1 VPSRSGM
8 ETQETVTIGAGPD
21 PQTFLANMLHE
32 YAHQWYGDLVTP
44 DDWRDLWLNESFAT
58 YLQLEWMADV
68 GATTTERWFQFVL
81 RQDQELRDDFGPP
94 GAYDRRQF
102 ASSNV
107 YLCGAA
113 MLRQLQLSLGEEAF
127 DGLLRDWPQ
136 EHAYGSVDRAEWLAF
151 LRSSADPEGAE
162 LALDLAREWLMSERT
177 PAT

>member
-1 VPSRSGM
+1 M

-44 DDWRDLWLNESFAT
+44 NDWRDLWLNESFAMF
-58 YLQLEWMADV
+58 LQLEWMADV

-81 RQDQELRDDFGPP
+81 GQDQRLRDDFGPP

-113 MLRQLQLSLGEEAF
+113 MLRQLQLTVGEEAF
-127 DGLLRDWPQ
+127 DRLLRDWPQ
-136 EHAYGSVDRAEWLAF
+136 AHRYANADRADWMAF
-151 LRSSADPEGAE
+151 LRSSTDPDLRDLGPGLTRRWL
-162 LALDLAREWLMSERT
+162 LAERT
-177 PAT
+177 PPT